1 MDCGNRAGEHG
12 RRILP
17 LPDLHGQTQRAD
29 LFRQA
34 RHGCCHLFLVIASI
48 RCSVRFGTHVRASQ
62 LTLSGIVSG
71 HAIYIV
77 LEGRCTGQ

>member
-34 RHGCCHLFLVIASI
+34 RHGCCHLFLVVAAI
-48 RCSVRFGTHVRASQ
+48 RCSVSLNIHVRASH
-62 LTLSGIVSG
+62 LNLFGRISGQV
-71 HAIYIV
+71 
-77 LEGRCTGQ
+77 T